1 MSDLENLKI
10 SKIINHENYFINSY
24 KSLTRI
30 KFIHILFSL
39 IEIFLNI
46 FLELE
51 IILGGFEEENITK
64 KNTGLNYV
72 SFITINFNKIH
83 RLIRL
88 AIMTSLILIVDSLY
102 LLIKIKKF
110 KLSHMYIKIIVNLI
124 ELIYF
129 RAFMLII
136 FNLFFTLNGELLLIG
151 FFFFIPQLLVI
162 INNFLYNHLYYFVPD
177 FIEYPYDEFS
187 SFFDIALL
195 SIKLLLSISS
205 TTNNKGLGKF
215 CFLILL
221 IEQIFFCF
229 YFLYK
234 LKNHSYLFMKN
245 SILNRTKVCLFFTK
259 TIIVVFAILLG
270 RSAILN
276 TLFLCICIILFLII
290 MIYMYFIYN
299 PFYNIKIKRE
309 TPMENIFFYF
319 FVLSEK
325 NDYEFIIRDKIN
337 EHYKNCGTCV
347 LCKNFIK
354 YSNKS
359 KSTKT
364 SDDELEKFINEE
376 NYKYNENNN
385 KLINL
390 FDIIYDGQNKYFD
403 LMKKLIL
410 NYKQKGKESL
420 NNNTYFFINFLFLIY
435 SDYQNNNITLSLNE
449 RLILEVIN
457 QENRSF
463 LDNHETQITQLMLCN
478 SFISLA
484 NKILKELKDII
495 NVGSNYRRIQKII
508 DLSVLL
514 KEMKS
519 SKYKRHLFSHKLE
532 NISNSKHLLLICSIM
547 YEEIFNI
554 TLNNSHLPIRDN
566 IQSLEDLFYN
576 NKINRIISLS
586 VDLIYQKCKIIRA
599 GKSLCSHINDNLFD
613 LFPLIFKQYQ
623 INMFMSNI
631 LNFESKTNKE
641 KNSSIISSKNIN
653 KDFSRKM
660 SKKDIRA
667 NLKIANNKKNQKQFS
682 EIKLIICEKVSSKI
696 YYQLLSLK
704 LTPLLNNN
712 NNYFIIFDGC
722 YSIYKNT
729 LITLQDFEK
738 NINSKEKLFAVSEPD
753 LEKNN
758 EIQYLAFNKNSICL
772 HNFILSKIT
781 TFNISHKYYNIYLV
795 NKREKEAA
803 QKTVEKKINPRKI
816 SQIEDD
822 ENQIS
827 SNKNSKTEKI
837 QYLEDNSSVNSQTN
851 AGSANSGG
859 VSNYGIRNKRKDNI
873 YENGGFSNIKKFA
886 FFIIISSF
894 IIFILENF
902 YLYSLQNDTY
912 NNNNSLLEYRDFYK
926 LYFQLFSSTIGVA
939 CIYESHKCINLIDT
953 FTNEYYAESE
963 DDLFNLTLF
972 VIVQNKIL
980 AKDMMDKKVYLSRVH
995 KIIGNKKYNELFGK
1009 KNYYFRVSQ
1018 SISQGRFNFSLSR
1031 VNLEFSEAILTICN
1045 SFQILVNGTNNPVVL
1060 LNKLDNPFKIINDN
1074 NQNYNLFLN
1083 DYQKEFYEMI
1093 LNYKYYYQEFNSINE
1108 KLNKILFS
1116 KSSYIE
1122 AFIYIFITLN
1132 IILILLVISA
1142 VYTYSAFFEN
1152 MLIKIMNYINMIL
1165 NANNEDFNFSINFS
1179 KKIENLENLLDFNNY
1194 DPIETM
1200 KNLNNLYINY
1210 QQFLTTKNKNK
1221 NNVNLMNKKNYKKIM
1236 EENKKNELDDIP
1248 KNQRIMSK
1256 EEVKDLGITYIYKL
1270 VYFISLIVFIVSYIL
1285 LLYIWMTYFSQ
1296 KSNLYTLIQ
1305 KNISLEMSIY
1315 RAINAYDLMVFHNY
1329 TLEEISDIILSNNNN
1344 TNVEPNYILNSFYND
1359 IELAFNNKK
1368 EINKINNLYQDF
1380 EDEQNFTCENVYYL
1394 NREKLNEIQSNDIF
1408 KNLGRNITE
1417 ILINICD
1424 KSRITESNDFRS
1436 VFEKH
1441 FQNIKNGVLSIQ
1453 DYSYTG
1459 LLKIIKEQGILSRSS
1474 VFFNIIVIYIIEISN
1489 SEPCKNSIKKLFSK
1503 LQNSIQIT
1511 EVIFF
1516 LFDLLSIIFVFFLY
1530 IKGID
1535 NLCNQIFILKNVF
1548 KIFEIQD

>member
-10 SKIINHENYFINSY
+10 SKIINRENYFINSY
-24 KSLTRI
+24 KNLTRI
-30 KFIHILFSL
+30 KFIHILSVL

-51 IILGGFEEENITK
+51 IILRGFKSENITK
-64 KNTGLNYV
+64 NNTGLNYV
-72 SFITINFNKIH
+72 SFITNNFNKIQI
-83 RLIRL
+83 LIRL
-88 AIMTSLILIVDSLY
+88 GIITLLILIFNSLY

-129 RAFMLII
+129 RAFMLLN
-136 FNLFFTLNGELLLIG
+136 FNLFFTLKGEYFLIG
-151 FFFFIPQLLVI
+151 CLFFIPQLLLI

-187 SFFDIALL
+187 SIFDIVFL

-205 TTNNKGLGKF
+205 TTNRSGLGKF
-215 CFLILL
+215 CFLILFL
-221 IEQIFFCF
+221 EQIFFCF

-245 SILNRTKVCLFFTK
+245 SFLNRTKVCLFFTK
-259 TIIVVFAILLG
+259 TIIIVFAVLLG
-270 RSAILN
+270 KNAILN

-299 PFYNIKIKRE
+299 PFYHIKIKRE

-347 LCKNFIK
+347 LCQNFRK
-354 YSNKS
+354 YSNKY
-359 KSTKT
+359 KTTKT

-385 KLINL
+385 KLMNL
-390 FDIIYDGQNKYFD
+390 FDIIYDGENKYFY

-410 NYKQKGKESL
+410 NYKEKGKESL
-420 NNNTYFFINFLFLIY
+420 NNNSYFFINFLFLIY

-449 RLILEVIN
+449 RLILEILN

-484 NKILKELKDII
+484 HKILKELKDII
-495 NVGSNYRRIQKII
+495 NAGSNYRRIKKII

-514 KEMKS
+514 KEMKN

-532 NISNSKHLLLICSIM
+532 NISNSKHLILICSIM

-631 LNFESKTNKE
+631 LNFETKTNKE
-641 KNSSIISSKNIN
+641 KNSSIISSKITN
-653 KDFSRKM
+653 KEFGRKM

-667 NLKIANNKKNQKQFS
+667 NLKIVNNKKNQKQFS

-696 YYQLLSLK
+696 YYKLLSLK

-722 YSIYKNT
+722 FSIYKHT
-729 LITLQDFEK
+729 LITLQDLEK
-738 NINSKEKLFAVSEPD
+738 NINSKEKLFAVSEPE

-758 EIQYLAFNKNSICL
+758 EIQFLTFNKNNLSL
-772 HNFILSKIT
+772 NNFILSKIT
-781 TFNISHKYYNIYLV
+781 TFNISLKYYNIYLV
-795 NKREKEAA
+795 NKREKEVI
-803 QKTVEKKINPRKI
+803 QKSFEKKINPKKS
-816 SQIEDD
+816 SQIEEDNN
-822 ENQIS
+822 ELS
-827 SNKNSKTEKI
+827 SNKNSKVEKI
-837 QYLEDNSSVNSQTN
+837 QYLEDNSSVNSQTTAN
-851 AGSANSGG
+851 SVNSGG
-859 VSNYGIRNKRKDNI
+859 VSNFGMRNKRKDNI
-873 YENGGFSNIKKFA
+873 YKNGGFSKIKKFA

-894 IIFILENF
+894 IILIMEHC

-939 CIYESHKCINLIDT
+939 CILVSDNCINLIDT
-953 FTNEYYAESE
+953 FTNQYYGDNE
-963 DDLFNLTLF
+963 DDYFNLTLF
-972 VIVQNKIL
+972 VIIQNKIL
-980 AKDMMDKKVYLSRVH
+980 AKDMMDKKVYLSNVH
-995 KIIGNKKYNELFGK
+995 KTIGNKKYSELFGK
-1009 KNYYFRVSQ
+1009 KNNYFRVSQ
-1018 SISQGRFNFSLSR
+1018 SINQGRFNFSLST

-1045 SFQILVNGTNNPVVL
+1045 SFQILVNGTNNPVIL
-1060 LNKLDNPFKIINDN
+1060 LNKVGNPFKMINEN
-1074 NQNYNLFLN
+1074 NENYNIFLN

-1093 LNYKYYYQEFNSINE
+1093 LNYKFYYQEFNSINE
-1108 KLNKILFS
+1108 KLNIILFS

-1122 AFIYIFITLN
+1122 AFIYIFITVN
-1132 IILILLVISA
+1132 IILILLLLSA

-1152 MLIKIMNYINMIL
+1152 MLIKIMNYINMTL

-1194 DPIETM
+1194 DPIEAM
-1200 KNLNNLYINY
+1200 KNINNLYINY

-1221 NNVNLMNKKNYKKIM
+1221 NNLNAMNKKNYKKM
-1236 EENKKNELDDIP
+1236 MDENKKNELDDIP

-1256 EEVKDLGITYIYKL
+1256 EEVKDLGITYIYKF
-1270 VYFISLIVFIVSYIL
+1270 VYFFSLIVFGVSYII
-1285 LLYIWMTYFSQ
+1285 LLYLWMNYFSQ

-1315 RAINAYDLMVFHNY
+1315 RAI
-1329 TLEEISDIILSNNNN
+1329 IIR
-1344 TNVEPNYILNSFYND
+1344 
-1359 IELAFNNKK
+1359 
-1368 EINKINNLYQDF
+1368 
-1380 EDEQNFTCENVYYL
+1380 NVY
-1394 NREKLNEIQSNDIF
+1394 I
-1408 KNLGRNITE
+1408 
-1417 ILINICD
+1417 
-1424 KSRITESNDFRS
+1424 
-1436 VFEKH
+1436 
-1441 FQNIKNGVLSIQ
+1441 
-1453 DYSYTG
+1453 
-1459 LLKIIKEQGILSRSS
+1459 
-1474 VFFNIIVIYIIEISN
+1474 
-1489 SEPCKNSIKKLFSK
+1489 
-1503 LQNSIQIT
+1503 
-1511 EVIFF
+1511 
-1516 LFDLLSIIFVFFLY
+1516 
-1530 IKGID
+1530 
-1535 NLCNQIFILKNVF
+1535 
-1548 KIFEIQD
+1548 

>member
-10 SKIINHENYFINSY
+10 NKIINNENYFINSY

-30 KFIHILFSL
+30 KFIHILFAL

-51 IILGGFEEENITK
+51 IILSGFKMNNITK
-64 KNTGLNYV
+64 NSTGLNYV
-72 SFITINFNKIH
+72 SFIANSFKKINK
-83 RLIRL
+83 LIRL
-88 AIMTSLILIVDSLY
+88 VIMILLIVLFDALY
-102 LLIKIKKF
+102 LLIKLKKF
-110 KLSHMYIKIIVNLI
+110 KLSHIYIKIIVNFI

-129 RAFMLII
+129 RTFTLII
-136 FNLFFTLNGELLLIG
+136 FNLFFTLKGEHSLIG
-151 FFFFIPQLLVI
+151 FFFFIPQLLI
-162 INNFLYNHLYYFVPD
+162 IIRNFLYNHLYYFVPD
-177 FIEYPYDEFS
+177 FIDYPYDEFS
-187 SFFDIALL
+187 SSFDIVLL

-205 TTNNKGLGKF
+205 TANNSGLGKF
-215 CFLILL
+215 CFFMVFL
-221 IEQIFFCF
+221 EQIFFCF

-259 TIIVVFAILLG
+259 TIIIVFAILLG
-270 RSAILN
+270 KNAILN

-337 EHYKNCGTCV
+337 EHYINCGTCM

-354 YSNKS
+354 YSNKN

-364 SDDELEKFINEE
+364 SDEELERFINEE

-385 KLINL
+385 KLMNL

-484 NKILKELKDII
+484 HKILKELKDII
-495 NVGSNYRRIQKII
+495 NAGSNYRRIKKII

-519 SKYKRHLFSHKLE
+519 PKYKRHLFSHKLE
-532 NISNSKHLLLICSIM
+532 NIYNSKHLILICSVM

-586 VDLIYQKCKIIRA
+586 VDLIYKKCKIIRA

-623 INMFMSNI
+623 INLFMSNI
-631 LNFESKTNKE
+631 LNFENKINKE
-641 KNSSIISSKNIN
+641 KSSIIYNSKISSKDLN
-653 KDFSRKM
+653 RRL
-660 SKKDIRA
+660 SKKDIIA
-667 NLKIANNKKNQKQFS
+667 NLKIVNNEKNQKKFS

-696 YYQLLSLK
+696 YYKLLSLK

-712 NNYFIIFDGC
+712 YNHFIIFDGF
-722 YSIYKNT
+722 YSIYKHT
-729 LITLQDFEK
+729 VITLQDFEK
-738 NINSKEKLFAVSEPD
+738 SMHSKEKLFAVSEPE
-753 LEKNN
+753 LEKSKG
-758 EIQYLAFNKNSICL
+758 IQYLTFNKSNLNLNNYI
-772 HNFILSKIT
+772 ISKVT
-781 TFNISHKYYNIYLV
+781 TFNICLKYYNIYLV
-795 NKREKEAA
+795 NKKENESN
-803 QKTVEKKINPRKI
+803 QKTVEKKINPRKF
-816 SQIEDD
+816 SQIEDED
-822 ENQIS
+822 NQLS
-827 SNKNSKTEKI
+827 SNKNTKSEKI
-837 QYLEDNSSVNSQTN
+837 LYLEDNSSVNSQMA
-851 AGSANSGG
+851 AGSVNSGG
-859 VSNYGIRNKRKDNI
+859 VSNFGIRNKRKDNI
-873 YENGGFSNIKKFA
+873 YENGGFGNIKKFS

-894 IIFILENF
+894 IILIMEHF
-902 YLYSLQNDTY
+902 YLYSLQSDTY

-926 LYFQLFSSTIGVA
+926 LYFQLFSSTIGVS
-939 CIYESHKCINLIDT
+939 CLLISNNCVSLIET
-953 FTNEYYAESE
+953 YTNQYFANNDDEY
-963 DDLFNLTLF
+963 FNLTLF
-972 VIVQNKIL
+972 VIAQNKIL
-980 AKDMMDKKVYLSRVH
+980 AKNMMDKKVYLPNVH
-995 KIIGNKKYNELFGK
+995 KTIGNKKYSELFGK
-1009 KNYYFRVSQ
+1009 KNNFFRVSQ
-1018 SISQGRFNFSLSR
+1018 NINQGRVNFALSN
-1031 VNLEFSEAILTICN
+1031 VTLEFSEAILTICN
-1045 SFQILVNGTNNPVVL
+1045 SFQILVNGTNNPIVFIG
-1060 LNKLDNPFKIINDN
+1060 KLRDPFKVINEN
-1074 NQNYNLFLN
+1074 NQNYNFFLN
-1083 DYQKEFYEMI
+1083 NYQKEFYEMI
-1093 LNYKYYYQEFNSINE
+1093 LNYQIYYKEFNSINE
-1108 KLNKILFS
+1108 KLNTILFS
-1116 KSSYIE
+1116 KSNYIE
-1122 AFIYIFITLN
+1122 VFIYIFITFN
-1132 IILILLVISA
+1132 IILILLLSSS

-1152 MLIKIMNYINMIL
+1152 MLIKIMNYINMTL
-1165 NANNEDFNFSINFS
+1165 NSNNEDFNFSLNFA
-1179 KKIENLENLLDFNNY
+1179 KKIENLENLLEFNIY
-1194 DPIETM
+1194 DPIEVM
-1200 KNLNNLYINY
+1200 KKLNNLYINY

-1221 NNVNLMNKKNYKKIM
+1221 NMKISKKNYKKMID
-1236 EENKKNELDDIP
+1236 ENKKNELDDIP

-1256 EEVKDLGITYIYKL
+1256 EEVKELGITYIYKL
-1270 VYFISLIVFIVSYIL
+1270 VYFISVIIYIFSYIV
-1285 LLYIWMTYFSQ
+1285 LLYIWTNYFSQ

-1329 TLEEISDIILSNNNN
+1329 TLEEISTRIILNE
-1344 TNVEPNYILNSFYND
+1344 EPNYILNSFYND

-1368 EINKINNLYQDF
+1368 EKNKIYSLYQDF
-1380 EDEQNFTCENVYYL
+1380 EDELNFTCENLYYL
-1394 NREKLNEIQSNDIF
+1394 NIQNLNEIS
-1408 KNLGRNITE
+1408 KNLNKNITE
-1417 ILINICD
+1417 NLIQFCE

-1436 VFEKH
+1436 VFERH
-1441 FQNIKNGVLSIQ
+1441 FQNIKNGVLSI
-1453 DYSYTG
+1453 DDFSYSG
-1459 LLKIIKEQGILSRSS
+1459 LLKIIMEQGILSKSS
-1474 VFFNIIVIYIIEISN
+1474 IFFNIIVIYILEITN
-1489 SEPCKNSIKKLFSK
+1489 SEPCKNSIKKLLK
-1503 LQNSIQIT
+1503 GLKNYIQIT
-1511 EVIFF
+1511 EVIFL
-1516 LFDLLSIIFVFFLY
+1516 LFDVLSIIFVFFLY

>member
-151 FFFFIPQLLVI
+151 FFFFIPQLLLI

-696 YYQLLSLK
+696 YYKLLSLK

-722 YSIYKNT
+722 YSIYKHT

-1060 LNKLDNPFKIINDN
+1060 LNKLGNPFKIINDN

-1221 NNVNLMNKKNYKKIM
+1221 NNVNVMNKKNYKKIM
-1236 EENKKNELDDIP
+1236 DENKKNELDDIP

-1256 EEVKDLGITYIYKL
+1256 EEVKDLGITYKYKL